1 MSGRIIRALCS
12 AQDGLVLSP
21 HWPSRSRLIISVYH
35 LNGYI
40 WPGTL
45 ALRSISFDLPR
56 ALLESL
62 RILWMSVMTVK
73 SNSPTAPGHIALSD
87 GPAWGVARI
96 INLNTQFAPVCSR
109 TRRPLRPPR
118 PQRRPLLGAPSKP
131 AFDGYPMFSLVILHI
146 STFRGSRV
154 SADQANFFPRP
165 WCLVS
170 RIQVTRGCA
179 PVRKDLWQ
187 SCVAVLIG
195 LRWGEFPLFLH
206 RLRPLFH
213 SLFRVQI
220 FQLGGRCIND
230 PPAWLALS
238 RGRVQHS
245 PADAAVE
252 CNYMKKLA
260 QSAGEKK
267 HNFLF

>member
-87 GPAWGVARI
+87 GPARGVARI

-118 PQRRPLLGAPSKP
+118 PQRRPLLGHLPNCLWRISNV
-131 AFDGYPMFSLVILHI
+131 FSCNSAHQHI
-146 STFRGSRV
+146 SGLQSICRS
-154 SADQANFFPRP
+154 SQFFPPSMMPRFQD
-165 WCLVS
+165 
-170 RIQVTRGCA
+170 QVTRGCA

-220 FQLGGRCIND
+220 FLLGGRCIND